1 MGRKNFSVPSFQRVF
16 SERSRELLP
25 RRRTTTDAL
34 FNDMQQSPLHDLA
47 PIALPGLST
56 RVTRNSSVGVSLD
69 SLGDAF
75 ILGPAADTVVTVEGG
90 YSGALLWASG
100 VAVLSSLQFGFNL
113 GNMNTAAEAMRL
125 RLGIPLTND
134 DGSHSPENDNVW
146 GLCVSIFCL
155 GALLGC
161 SVSASFSDRLGRR
174 SVLLGTSLVYA
185 AGALLE
191 ASSAIPSCA
200 APPCPLGT
208 GVLLML
214 GGRVVTGVAC
224 GATTVVVPMYLGEIS
239 PPQLRGTLGTCFQL
253 CCTVAMLFAQV
264 LGLPSLMGNAALWPA
279 YVLLV
284 LLPAGL
290 QLLLRRHLL
299 ESPRW
304 LAGRSHEEAFRAQ
317 QVLAKL
323 RGKKPDDV
331 SVLKELDFMQLG
343 QVNRESKQT
352 AIPGYNEGVFA
363 MLRDRSTR
371 AGLLICGTCMVV
383 QQFSGIN
390 NAFNFSTAFLSA
402 NGIEKHTITIIA
414 ILMNVGNVGVTL
426 LSVKLMD
433 KAGRRPLLLGSAA
446 GMVAAIGLLTLALT
460 ADGAWTSPLA
470 VVAVVVYVMAFGIGM
485 GPVPWLLPAELFA
498 MDKCA
503 QGSGVAASSNW
514 LANFVVVQA
523 FPTLSNRLGGL
534 CFLPFALVLVFFLWF
549 VHARVPETRGKTLE
563 QILGEIS
570 RDQPPQPQ
578 HADGRRGRRGL
589 HSPYDSPKL
598 EKAWP
603 PF

>member
-200 APPCPLGT
+200 APPCPLGV

-264 LGLPSLMGNAALWPA
+264 LGLPSLMGNAALP
-279 YVLLV
+279 
-284 LLPAGL
+284 
-290 QLLLRRHLL
+290 
-299 ESPRW
+299 PR
-304 LAGRSHEEAFRAQ
+304 
-317 QVLAKL
+317 
-323 RGKKPDDV
+323 
-331 SVLKELDFMQLG
+331 
-343 QVNRESKQT
+343 T
-352 AIPGYNEGVFA
+352 
-363 MLRDRSTR
+363 
-371 AGLLICGTCMVV
+371 
-383 QQFSGIN
+383 
-390 NAFNFSTAFLSA
+390 
-402 NGIEKHTITIIA
+402 
-414 ILMNVGNVGVTL
+414 VT
-426 LSVKLMD
+426 
-433 KAGRRPLLLGSAA
+433 
-446 GMVAAIGLLTLALT
+446 
-460 ADGAWTSPLA
+460 
-470 VVAVVVYVMAFGIGM
+470 
-485 GPVPWLLPAELFA
+485 
-498 MDKCA
+498 
-503 QGSGVAASSNW
+503 
-514 LANFVVVQA
+514 
-523 FPTLSNRLGGL
+523 
-534 CFLPFALVLVFFLWF
+534 
-549 VHARVPETRGKTLE
+549 
-563 QILGEIS
+563 
-570 RDQPPQPQ
+570 
-578 HADGRRGRRGL
+578 
-589 HSPYDSPKL
+589 
-598 EKAWP
+598 
-603 PF
+603 